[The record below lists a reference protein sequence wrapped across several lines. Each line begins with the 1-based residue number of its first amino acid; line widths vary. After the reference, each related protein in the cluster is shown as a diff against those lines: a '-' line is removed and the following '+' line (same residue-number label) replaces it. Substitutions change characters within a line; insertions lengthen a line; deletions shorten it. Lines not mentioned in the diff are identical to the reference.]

1 MNAAISLP
9 LNQSAEV
16 LLPAAYSLLHRLGVT
31 ENYKGFRYAAYAA
44 ALCALEEERLLLVTK
59 LLYPDVARRFGTT
72 WKAVERNLRTVSDI
86 AWTQNRDYLA
96 YLSQSPLVQKP
107 QCAQFLSIL
116 ALALRPSKAA
126 NSKDNP

>member
-1 MNAAISLP
+1 MNAAVSLP
-9 LNQSAEV
+9 LDRSAEV

-44 ALCALEEERLLLVTK
+44 ALCALERERLLLVTK

-72 WKAVERNLRTVSDI
+72 WKAAERDLRTVAAI

-96 YLSQSPLVQKP
+96 CLHL
-107 QCAQFLSIL
+107 QFLL
-116 ALALRPSKAA
+116 
-126 NSKDNP
+126 